1 MNNKKELIKN
11 TIILFLGK
19 FCTQFLSFFLLPL
32 YTKYLQTQEYGIV
45 DLITTYINLLVPIIS
60 LRLEMATFRY
70 LIDSR
75 ENLDKTNKIISN
87 AFFALIK
94 MSVVA
99 IIIILSITCFVE
111 IDYVLII
118 LFNVLTLM
126 FLNLFL
132 QISRGVGKNLSYSI
146 SCCISGGLTIIL
158 NVFLI
163 VVCNLGVLGMLVSI
177 LVSNL
182 CATIFLFFNLK
193 LYKKINKAYKNT
205 ELLKEMLKYSLP
217 LIPNGISWWI
227 VTVSDRTI
235 ISWFIGVTANGI
247 YAVANKFSSL
257 FIGVF
262 GVFNLSWTESVSLHI
277 KDKDNSKFISD
288 VINEAIKI
296 SSCICLGIIS
306 IMPFI
311 FPILINKQYG
321 DAYNYIPILLLSTI
335 FNIVVSLY
343 SAVYIALKMTNKVAM
358 TSTIA
363 AAINIIINL
372 LLINKIKIYAAAIST
387 VFAYFIMAIYRHID
401 VQKYI
406 KIKLDYKFIC
416 SCLLLFVYIM
426 ISYYINNF
434 VLNIISFIVVCIYS
448 IIYNKKIIYIVFN
461 KIKQRIK

>member
-32 YTKYLQTQEYGIV
+32 YTKYLQTEEYGTV

-70 LIDSR
+70 LIDAR
-75 ENLDKTNKIISN
+75 DNFDKTNKIISN
-87 AFFALIK
+87 AIFTLIK
-94 MSVVA
+94 LA
-99 IIIILSITCFVE
+99 IITIIIILTIKCFVQ
-111 IDYVLII
+111 INYISII
-118 LFNVLTLM
+118 LLNILTLM

-132 QISRGVGKNLSYSI
+132 QISRGIGKNLSYSI

-163 VVCNLGVLGMLVSI
+163 VVFDLGVFGMLMSI
-177 LVSNL
+177 LIANL
-182 CATIFLFFNLK
+182 CATGFLFLNLK
-193 LYKKINKAYKNT
+193 LYKKISKKYKDII
-205 ELLKEMLKYSLP
+205 LLKEMLKYSLP

-235 ISWFIGVTANGI
+235 ISWLIGVTANGI

-277 KDKDNSKFISD
+277 NDEDNSKFISD

-296 SSCICLGIIS
+296 SSCICLCIIS
-306 IMPFI
+306 VMPFI
-311 FPILINKQYG
+311 FSILINKQYS

-335 FNIVVSLY
+335 FNVAVSLY
-343 SAVYIALKMTNKVAM
+343 SAVYIALKKTDKVAM
-358 TSTIA
+358 TSILA

-387 VFAYFIMAIYRHID
+387 VVAYFTMALYRHFD
-401 VQKYI
+401 VQKYVKI
-406 KIKLDYKFIC
+406 KIDYKVVFSC
-416 SCLLLFVYIM
+416 SVLFVYII
-426 ISYYINNF
+426 ISYYINNLI
-434 VLNIISFIVVCIYS
+434 LNIISLIIVCVYS
-448 IIYNKKIIYIVFN
+448 IIYNRAIIYTVLN
-461 KIKQRIK
+461 KLKQKIK